1 MPDVVHKVPQAD
13 NHDDDTLPA
22 WRLVLTFT
30 ENLLRKPKMAA
41 LTDSSFLTF
50 ALTI

>member
-13 NHDDDTLPA
+13 NYDDGTLPS
-22 WRLVLTFT
+22 WRLVLTLT

-41 LTDSSFLTF
+41 LTDASSLTF